1 MGDAKENKTTRK
13 LLTICLRNHCSKNKN
28 TTSLLFGFPNGHIFD
43 NRPLIIGS
51 KVKMEVEEKGLVK
64 FYKPQ

>member
-1 MGDAKENKTTRK
+1 MGDEKRTKTTK
-13 LLTICLRNHCSKNKN
+13 NLSMNLLTKSLLKESKKYNFP
-28 TTSLLFGFPNGHIFD
+28 TLFGFPNGHIFD

-64 FYKPQ
+64 IL